1 MTKKRV
7 QRIIFAAAAILLL
20 LFPLPAGAEVS
31 ASADYVSSY
40 FWRGFDLNP
49 VRKPVIQPAFGFPV
63 GQTGLYLDVW
73 GSISFEGRELFETDL
88 TLSYSYEG
96 WDNVIVTGGIIHYGW
111 YLAKNFSFDKD
122 TTQEIFFSTVLP
134 NVTLQPSLTLYYDFT
149 NGDGLY
155 LSLAGEHSFTVSETN
170 DTRLSADI
178 GFNGGQWL
186 PDDADPGFS
195 DANFGIDFIFKV
207 DKFEVLPTIR
217 LTSVLME
224 ALGKKSH
231 IWYGVSVRYTYG
243 H

>member
-1 MTKKRV
+1 MKKNALS
-7 QRIIFAAAAILLL
+7 ITFALLILLL
-20 LFPLPAGAEVS
+20 LIPQAVPAQVS

-49 VRKPVIQPAFGFPV
+49 LRKPVIQPAFGFPV

-73 GSISFEGRELFETDL
+73 GSFSFEGKELFETDL
-88 TLSYSYEG
+88 TLSYTYEG

-111 YLAKNFSFDKD
+111 YLTKNFSFTKD
-122 TTQEIFFSTVLP
+122 TSHEIFFSAVLP
-134 NVTLQPSLTLYYDFT
+134 NVTLQPSLTLYYDFA

-155 LSLAGEHSFTVSETN
+155 LSLAGEHSFSLSKTVGA
-170 DTRLSADI
+170 RLSADI

-186 PDDADPGFS
+186 PEDAAPGFS
-195 DANFGIDFIFKV
+195 DANFGIDFVFSM
-207 DKFEVLPTIR
+207 DRFEIVPFIR

-231 IWYGVSVRYTYG
+231 IWYGVSVRYSFND
-243 H
+243 